1 MNSHLEACGSIP
13 AAQEICY
20 FPLLSVFLLSLS
32 SFVYVVMGRTG
43 SLAEAE
49 MEHSGYQ

>member
-20 FPLLSVFLLSLS
+20 FPLLSVFFFLS

-49 MEHSGYQ
+49 TEHSGNQ